1 MFAARRSL
9 RLVYF
14 FTNAARASSGARHA
28 NTRSCELI
36 FFAAE
41 SARLAVALGRESSK
55 LPGKFLLI
63 ACLAIIFIDCFCLR
77 SFLGL
82 ARTTAKNFFHH
93 LFEWEFNGPS
103 KMLDNLRVQ

>member
-1 MFAARRSL
+1 MLAVRHSL
-9 RLVYF
+9 LLVYLF
-14 FTNAARASSGARHA
+14 ANAARASSGARHA
-28 NTRSCELI
+28 NTGGCELI
-36 FFAAE
+36 FVAAE
-41 SARLAVALGRESSK
+41 PARIAVALGSNFGI
-55 LPGKFLLI
+55 LPGELLLK

>member
-41 SARLAVALGRESSK
+41 SARVAVALGRESSK
-55 LPGKFLLI
+55 LPGKFLLK

-82 ARTTAKNFFHH
+82 ARATAKNCFHN
-93 LFEWEFNGPS
+93 LFEWEFNGPR

>member
-1 MFAARRSL
+1 MRRSFL
-9 RLVYF
+9 LVHL
-14 FTNAARASSGARHA
+14 FTNAARANSGARHA

-41 SARLAVALGRESSK
+41 CARIAMALGRESSK

>member
-1 MFAARRSL
+1 MRSSL
-9 RLVYF
+9 LVVYL
-14 FTNAARASSGARHA
+14 FTTAARASSGARHA
-28 NTRSCELI
+28 NTRSCEVV

-55 LPGKFLLI
+55 LPGKFLLK

-82 ARTTAKNFFHH
+82 ARATAKNCFHH
-93 LFEWEFNGPS
+93 LFEWEFSGPS

>member
-1 MFAARRSL
+1 MLQERALVHGMQIPAA
-9 RLVYF
+9 V
-14 FTNAARASSGARHA
+14 SSF
-28 NTRSCELI
+28 

-41 SARLAVALGRESSK
+41 SARIAVALGRESSK

-63 ACLAIIFIDCFCLR
+63 ACLAIIFIDCCCSR
-77 SFLGL
+77 RVLGL

-93 LFEWEFNGPS
+93 LFEWECNGAS